1 MAVRFDN
8 LTVRFANLTVRFIPR
23 YYNALYGQT
32 VRADRL
38 GWEIGVKI

>member
-1 MAVRFDN
+1 MAVRFGN

-23 YYNALYGQT
+23 YYNALYRRM

-38 GWEIGVKI
+38 GWEIGVKT